1 MLEMTYFMSEMT
13 SYLKIHIYFNQ
24 VISYN
29 YNNFIYGDWIMN
41 IFICDDDNLI
51 CNQIKSLCEK
61 YYIEHKINQPDI
73 YTFHSGEDMLASSI
87 RPDIVYLDI
96 QMSGMDGITVG
107 NTLLK
112 SYPAAIIIIVTSFP
126 EYLDDAMRFHVF
138 RYISKPLE
146 EKRFMRNFEDAIS
159 EYNSIGGR
167 IIIKCQGA
175 SYTIS
180 VKDVIMAEVNPHCRN
195 VTIYTTSNK
204 YTTTQTLAVIKS
216 MLPSGSFYQCHR
228 CYIVNMNYI
237 LSYTTNK
244 IYLENNLCADIAM
257 RKFNTFYQNYSA
269 YLTTIR

>member
-159 EYNSIGGR
+159 
-167 IIIKCQGA
+167 
-175 SYTIS
+175 
-180 VKDVIMAEVNPHCRN
+180 
-195 VTIYTTSNK
+195 
-204 YTTTQTLAVIKS
+204 
-216 MLPSGSFYQCHR
+216 
-228 CYIVNMNYI
+228 
-237 LSYTTNK
+237 
-244 IYLENNLCADIAM
+244 
-257 RKFNTFYQNYSA
+257 
-269 YLTTIR
+269 